1 MCKKGVVS
9 LSNGLLTVRIPVVAF
24 SVNFSAAKK
33 RRKIL
38 NFYTIIESKINKS
51 VFYVNKKKCIFL
63 AILNKKG
70 FPI

>member
-33 RRKIL
+33 KKNIEL
-38 NFYTIIESKINKS
+38 LHFFIESKINKS
-51 VFYVNKKKCIFL
+51 VFYVNKKKVSF
-63 AILNKKG
+63 
-70 FPI
+70 